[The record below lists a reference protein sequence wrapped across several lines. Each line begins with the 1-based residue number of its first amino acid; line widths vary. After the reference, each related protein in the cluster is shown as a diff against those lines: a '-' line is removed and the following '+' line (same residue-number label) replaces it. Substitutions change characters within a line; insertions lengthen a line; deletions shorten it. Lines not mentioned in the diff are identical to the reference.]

1 MKLAMIGQGRMGE
14 GMTRRLR
21 AAGHDVVAYDLDP
34 AKSDVPDLPAMVAAL
49 PSPRIVWVMVPAG
62 AATEATVA
70 AVAALL
76 APGDIV
82 VEGGNAYHKD
92 DVRRSA
98 TLAASGLR
106 YIDAGVS
113 GGVWGFANGF
123 CIMAG
128 GPRDAFD
135 HIEPVLR
142 DLAPEGGLLYAGPT
156 GAGHYAKM
164 VHNGIE
170 YGMMQAMAEGFALLE
185 SAHEYDFDLP
195 GVARLWQHGS
205 VVRSWLLDL
214 LVDALDRD
222 PHLDALRGYVDDSGE
237 GRWTVI
243 EGVERG
249 VNVNVLAT
257 ALFARFTSRE
267 ENPFAMRVNAA
278 LRNEF
283 GGHAV
288 RTVTDGAQ
296 G

>member
-1 MKLAMIGQGRMGE
+1 MAGQGRMGA

-21 AAGHDVVAYDLDP
+21 AAGHEVVAFDLDP
-34 AKSDVPDLPAMVAAL
+34 TRSDVPGLPAMAAAL
-49 PSPRIVWVMVPAG
+49 PSPRVVWLMLPAG
-62 AATEATVA
+62 DATETAIGEVA
-70 AVAALL
+70 PLL
-76 APGDIV
+76 APGDILV
-82 VEGGNAYHKD
+82 DGGNSNHKD
-92 DVRRSA
+92 DVRRGA
-98 TLAASGLR
+98 ALAAQGIR
-106 YIDAGVS
+106 YLDVGVS
-113 GGVWGFANGF
+113 GGIWGFENGF

-142 DLAPEGGLLYAGPT
+142 ALAPSGGLLYAGPH
-156 GAGHYAKM
+156 GAGHFAKM

-170 YGMMQAMAEGFALLE
+170 YGIMQAFAEGFALLD
-185 SAHEYDFDLP
+185 AAPEYGYDLP
-195 GVARLWQHGS
+195 ALAHLWQHGS

-214 LVDALDRD
+214 LARALDRD
-222 PHLDALRGYVDDSGE
+222 PHLEALRGYVDDSGE

-267 ENPFAMRVNAA
+267 DDSFAMRVNAA

-288 RTVTDGAQ
+288 Q
-296 G
+296 GR

>member
-1 MKLAMIGQGRMGE
+1 MKLGMAGQGRMGA

-21 AAGHDVVAYDLDP
+21 AAGHEVVAFDLDP
-34 AKSDVPDLPAMVAAL
+34 ARSDVPGLPAMVAAL
-49 PSPRIVWVMVPAG
+49 PPPRVAWLMLPAG
-62 AATEATVA
+62 DATETAIA
-70 AVAALL
+70 EL
-76 APGDIV
+76 APLLSAGDILV
-82 VEGGNAYHKD
+82 DGGNSNHKD
-92 DVRRSA
+92 DVRRGA
-98 TLAASGLR
+98 TLAARGIR
-106 YIDAGVS
+106 YLDAGVS
-113 GGVWGFANGF
+113 GGIWGFENGF

-142 DLAPEGGLLYAGPT
+142 ALAPEGGLLYAGPH
-156 GAGHYAKM
+156 GAGHFAKM

-170 YGMMQAMAEGFALLE
+170 YGMMQAFAEGFALLD
-185 SAHEYDFDLP
+185 AAPEYGYDLP
-195 GVARLWQHGS
+195 ALAHLWQHGS

-214 LVDALDRD
+214 LASALDRD

-267 ENPFAMRVNAA
+267 EDSFAMRVNAA

-288 RTVTDGAQ
+288 Q
-296 G
+296 GR

>member
-1 MKLAMIGQGRMGE
+1 MKLGMAGQGRMGA

-21 AAGHDVVAYDLDP
+21 AAGHDVVAFDLDP
-34 AKSDVPDLPAMVAAL
+34 ARSDVPGFGAMVAAL
-49 PSPRIVWVMVPAG
+49 PSPRVVWLMLPAG
-62 AATEATVA
+62 AATET
-70 AVAALL
+70 AVTEIAPLL
-76 APGDIV
+76 SPGDILID
-82 VEGGNAYHKD
+82 GGNGNHKD
-92 DVRRSA
+92 DVRRGA
-98 TLAASGLR
+98 ALAEHGIR
-106 YIDAGVS
+106 YLDAGVS
-113 GGVWGFANGF
+113 GGIWGFENGF

-135 HIEPVLR
+135 HVEPVLR
-142 DLAPEGGLLYAGPT
+142 ALAPEGGLLYAGPS
-156 GAGHYAKM
+156 GAGHFAKM

-170 YGMMQAMAEGFALLE
+170 YGMMQAFAEGFALLD
-185 SAHEYDFDLP
+185 AAPEYGSDLP
-195 GVARLWQHGS
+195 ALARLWQHGS

-214 LVDALDRD
+214 LARALDRD
-222 PHLDALRGYVDDSGE
+222 PRLEALRGYVEDSGE

-267 ENPFAMRVNAA
+267 DDSFAMRVNAA

-288 RTVTDGAQ
+288 Q
-296 G
+296 GR